1 MFPAIAR
8 TSVTGNGHWGAGVS
22 GSVSAPA
29 EELGLGLGLGLDDA
43 VGDGEAVTLGVG
55 VVVTLG
61 VGVAVTLG
69 VGVVVT
75 LGVGV
80 ALSVA
85 VADADGDGE
94 IDMSRE
100 VSEADDVGSA
110 IGDADALGDTDADA
124 LGDTDADELGDTDAD
139 ELGDTDADALGDA
152 DADALGDGELV
163 CDPLTCGLAL
173 AEGEP
178 DAEGSTI
185 GSRSMR
191 VSTSHSAGMPSVA
204 SSESVDAIAGVVPTR
219 EAMIAMMAGAM
230 TMRPMRLCRPF
241 IFITTPQWPER

>member
-139 ELGDTDADALGDA
+139 ALGDA

>member
-1 MFPAIAR
+1 LFPAIAR

-139 ELGDTDADALGDA
+139 
-152 DADALGDGELV
+152 ALGDGELV

>member
-124 LGDTDADELGDTDAD
+124 LGD
-139 ELGDTDADALGDA
+139 A